1 MNIADNIDFELDRL
15 RTLAW
20 RMDAIFTIPG
30 THVRIGLDTFV
41 GFIPVVGDLLTAL
54 PGLWMINQARK
65 LGASPGTLAYMV
77 LNTAFDTAIGM
88 IPVVGDIFDMFYCAN
103 IRNYN
108 ALERN
113 LNKKAARAKTVR
125 TAHKSVGW
133 VKPSLVN

>member
-1 MNIADNIDFELDRL
+1 MNIASNIDFELDRL
-15 RTLAW
+15 RKLAW
-20 RMDAIFTIPG
+20 RMDAIITIPG
-30 THVRIGLDTFV
+30 TRICVGLDNFV
-41 GFIPVVGDLLTAL
+41 GLIPVVGDLLTAL

-113 LNKKAARAKTVR
+113 LNEKAARAKTVR
-125 TAHKSVGW
+125 TAQKSVDW
-133 VKPSLVN
+133 VKPTLVG